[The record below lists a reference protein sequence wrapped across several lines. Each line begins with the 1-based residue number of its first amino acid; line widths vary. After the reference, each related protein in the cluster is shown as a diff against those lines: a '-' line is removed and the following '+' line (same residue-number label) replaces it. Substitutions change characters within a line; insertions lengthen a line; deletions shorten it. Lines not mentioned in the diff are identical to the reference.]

1 MAARAPPPGMDELAR
16 RLAERMARLYSER
29 TPAAANV
36 WLEAM
41 QSLTVNPAE
50 LAAQRADVWFAKLQE
65 AYRNKIWQ
73 SKLSRVSLD
82 QIKSAAASYGRD
94 NFATNTARKGAPK
107 YAEKA
112 SVLAR
117 TAVAIKAEA
126 RAIPKVTIEDSLRR
140 VRVAIER
147 WKAIKG
153 TV

>member
-1 MAARAPPPGMDELAR
+1 MAARPAVTGMDEIAR
-16 RLAERMARLYSER
+16 RLSERMARLYGER
-29 TPAAANV
+29 APAAANI

-41 QSLTVNPAE
+41 QNLTVNPAE

-82 QIKSAAASYGRD
+82 QIKTAAASYGRD
-94 NFATNTARKGAPK
+94 NFAANTARKGAPK

-112 SVLAR
+112 PVLAR
-117 TAVAIKAEA
+117 TAVAIKAET